1 MYKKMM
7 NQIAKP
13 YIYTI
18 FERKIKMLL
27 IANKKYKSQLIS
39 GYILMSF
46 ALFSLFFNKSYS
58 QSTTNYKWW
67 NPEQYH
73 SKVIEGQAWPKN
85 VIAIYDRL
93 PVKAKTIVREPVWNL
108 SKHTAG
114 LSIRFKSNAK
124 DILIRYKTIRKD
136 YGMPHMPATGVSG
149 IDLYAKNNDGNWVWF
164 KGNYSFGDTITY
176 GYKNLNLKA
185 AKDSKGFEYQ
195 LFFPLYNAV
204 EWLEIGIPLG
214 AQFEFLALRQEKPIV
229 VYGTSIAQGACASRP
244 GMAWTSIVERKL
256 NRPVIN
262 LGFSGNGLLEKE
274 MIDLITEIDA
284 KIYVLDCLPN
294 LVTNKNRSSENVYQR
309 IISSVKEIRKKHK
322 LTPILL
328 VDHAGYAD
336 GLTNVNRYNAY
347 SNLNQINQ
355 KAFNRL
361 KEDGVSNIYILKKNE
376 IGLQLDSYVDG
387 THPTD
392 LGMME
397 YAVAYEKIL
406 KKIIDEIKE

>member
-1 MYKKMM
+1 MPKL
-7 NQIAKP
+7 
-13 YIYTI
+13 
-18 FERKIKMLL
+18 KINKAESSNILL
-27 IANKKYKSQLIS
+27 SIVL
-39 GYILMSF
+39 F
-46 ALFSLFFNKSYS
+46 ALFFSRSYS
-58 QSTTNYKWW
+58 QHITNYKWW
-67 NPEQYH
+67 NPEQQN
-73 SKVIEGQAWPKN
+73 SKIIEGQGWPKN
-85 VIAIYDRL
+85 VIDIYDRL
-93 PVKAKTIVREPVWNL
+93 PVKAKKMVREDVWNL

-124 DILIRYKTIRKD
+124 EMLIRYKTVNKD
-136 YGMPHMPATGVSG
+136 YSMPHMPATGVSG
-149 IDLYAKNNDGNWVWF
+149 VDLYAKNIDDKWVWF

-176 GYKNLNLKA
+176 NFKDINLKV
-185 AKDSKGFEYQ
+185 AKDFKGFEYQ

-204 EWLEIGIPLG
+204 DWLEIGTPEG
-214 AQFEFLALRQEKPIV
+214 AQFEFSALRQEKPIV

-244 GMAWTSIVERKL
+244 GMAWTSILERKL

-262 LGFSGNGLLEKE
+262 LGFSGNGRLEKE
-274 MIDLITEIDA
+274 MIALISEIDA
-284 KIYVLDCLPN
+284 EIYILDCLPN
-294 LVTNKNRSSENVYQR
+294 LVLNKNRTSESVYQK

-328 VDHAGYAD
+328 VDHAGYSD
-336 GLTNVNRYNAY
+336 GLTNINRYNTY
-347 SNLNQINQ
+347 SNLNLINQ

-397 YAVAYEKIL
+397 YALAYEKIL
-406 KKIIDEIKE
+406 QKIMNEIRE